1 MRKTYN
7 KGERVYVI
15 THAHQ
20 TYTLRGRTV
29 INEVIGPFRVVNTTL
44 PCDNNEGTWHK
55 LQLYGGKVSQWM
67 RSWTLFADKDEAE
80 RYVFFLGTICL
91 HPLNCDI
98 LRLAFEHS
106 RAEMHRRGIALDCDD
121 PLDES
126 GDDDDEA
133 YNYDYDYD
141 YMHNYNHNFL
151 NGASREDDENDEN
164 DGNSSAHDN
173 DTRSSAHDNV
183 SHSSASNGSSR
194 DNDNTASNGSLHDND
209 NSRSSA
215 SNGSLRDTVSRSAS
229 DSHSRTPKTTK
240 HI

>member
-15 THAHQ
+15 AHAHQ
-20 TYTLRGRTV
+20 TYNMRGRTV
-29 INEVIGPFRVVNTTL
+29 INEVLGPFRVVNTTH
-44 PCDNNEGTWHK
+44 PCDDNEGTWHK
-55 LQLYGGKVSQWM
+55 LQLYGGKLSQWL

-106 RAEMHRRGIALDCDD
+106 RAEMHRRGVALDCDD

-126 GDDDDEA
+126 GDDDDEPS
-133 YNYDYDYD
+133 DYDYD
-141 YMHNYNHNFL
+141 YIHNYTHNYIHNFL
-151 NGASREDDENDEN
+151 NDPSRDDNNGNGNAGTDSSSHDADTDNGNGNAST
-164 DGNSSAHDN
+164 GNGSSHDN
-173 DTRSSAHDNV
+173 D
-183 SHSSASNGSSR
+183 
-194 DNDNTASNGSLHDND
+194 
-209 NSRSSA
+209 
-215 SNGSLRDTVSRSAS
+215 SRSA
-229 DSHSRTPKTTK
+229 DSSSHDDSRSAASASHCRTPKTTN

>member
-15 THAHQ
+15 AHAHQ
-20 TYTLRGRTV
+20 TYNMRGRTV
-29 INEVIGPFRVVNTTL
+29 INEVLGPFRVVNTTH
-44 PCDNNEGTWHK
+44 PCDDNEGTWHK
-55 LQLYGGKVSQWM
+55 LQLYGGKLSQWL

-126 GDDDDEA
+126 GDDDDDEPS
-133 YNYDYDYD
+133 DYDYD
-141 YMHNYNHNFL
+141 YIHNYTHNYIHNFL
-151 NGASREDDENDEN
+151 NA
-164 DGNSSAHDN
+164 
-173 DTRSSAHDNV
+173 
-183 SHSSASNGSSR
+183 SSR
-194 DNDNTASNGSLHDND
+194 DGDTDNDNTGNGDTDNAADRSSHDDNTGNGDASTGNGSSHDGSTGNAAD
-209 NSRSSA
+209 RSSH
-215 SNGSLRDTVSRSAS
+215 DDSRTAAS
-229 DSHSRTPKTTK
+229 DSHCRTPKTTN

>member
-15 THAHQ
+15 AHAHQ
-20 TYTLRGRTV
+20 TYNMRGRTV
-29 INEVIGPFRVVNTTL
+29 INEVLGPFRVVNTTH
-44 PCDNNEGTWHK
+44 PCDDNEGTWHK
-55 LQLYGGKVSQWM
+55 LQLYGGKLSQWL

-126 GDDDDEA
+126 GDDDDDEPSDS
-133 YNYDYDYD
+133 DYDYI
-141 YMHNYNHNFL
+141 HNYTHNYIHNFL
-151 NGASREDDENDEN
+151 NA
-164 DGNSSAHDN
+164 
-173 DTRSSAHDNV
+173 
-183 SHSSASNGSSR
+183 SSR
-194 DNDNTASNGSLHDND
+194 DNNNADNNDDDAGNTGNGAGDTDRSSHDDNTGNGNADTGNAADRSSHDD
-209 NSRSSA
+209 TSRSA
-215 SNGSLRDTVSRSAS
+215 AS
-229 DSHSRTPKTTK
+229 DSHCRTPKTTN

>member
-15 THAHQ
+15 AHAHQ
-20 TYTLRGRTV
+20 TYNMRGRTV
-29 INEVIGPFRVVNTTL
+29 INEVLGPFRVVNTTH
-44 PCDNNEGTWHK
+44 PCDDNEGTWHK
-55 LQLYGGKVSQWM
+55 LQLYGGKLSQWL

-126 GDDDDEA
+126 GDDDDDEPS
-133 YNYDYDYD
+133 DYDYD
-141 YMHNYNHNFL
+141 YIHNYNHNYIHNFL
-151 NGASREDDENDEN
+151 NDPSRDDDNDN
-164 DGNSSAHDN
+164 ADNNNAGSSGSSAATGNSSSHDN
-173 DTRSSAHDNV
+173 T
-183 SHSSASNGSSR
+183 
-194 DNDNTASNGSLHDND
+194 
-209 NSRSSA
+209 SRSA
-215 SNGSLRDTVSRSAS
+215 AS
-229 DSHSRTPKTTK
+229 DSHCRTPKTTN